1 MKDTLMDSDSFP
13 APYVELPSW
22 AQVGRKRRAHIGR
35 VTALLSA
42 WAAGIR
48 LDPSKA
54 NEWIDAGR
62 LHDSLREA
70 SEEELRRITG
80 DTTSPVG
87 LLHGPA
93 AAIRLAQEGE
103 KRLSL
108 LDAIR
113 FHTVGSPKWD
123 STGKALYMADYLEPG
138 RKFLHE
144 DREFLASQV
153 PHAFEG
159 VFRQVVR
166 FRLEWSIREGNY
178 IYPETVALWNDLR

>member
-1 MKDTLMDSDSFP
+1 VKDTFSDSDSFS
-13 APYVELPSW
+13 APYVELPAW
-22 AQVGRKRRAHIGR
+22 AQVGEKRRAHIAR

-42 WAAGIR
+42 WAAGMR
-48 LDPSKA
+48 MDPAKA

-70 SEEELRRITG
+70 PEDELRRITG
-80 DTTSPVG
+80 DNVSPVG

-93 AAIRLAQEGE
+93 AAIKLAQEGE
-103 KRLSL
+103 KRSSL

-113 FHTVGSPKWD
+113 YHTVGSPKWD

-178 IYPETVALWNDLR
+178 IYPETVALWNELR

>member
-1 MKDTLMDSDSFP
+1 MNDTLQDSDSHSS
-13 APYVELPSW
+13 PYVELPPW
-22 AQVGRKRRAHIGR
+22 AAVGSKRRAHIAR

-42 WAAGIR
+42 WATGMR
-48 LDPSKA
+48 LDTAKA

-62 LHDSLREA
+62 LHDAMREA
-70 SEEELRRITG
+70 PEEELRRLTG
-80 DTTSPVG
+80 DKSSPVG

-103 KRLSL
+103 KRSSL

-113 FHTVGSPKWD
+113 YHTVGSPKWD

>member
-1 MKDTLMDSDSFP
+1 MKDPFFDIDPSS
-13 APYVELPSW
+13 APHVELPAW
-22 AQVGRKRRAHIGR
+22 AQVGDKRRAHIAR

-42 WAAGIR
+42 WAAGMR

-70 SEEELRRITG
+70 PEKELRQITG

-93 AAIRLAQEGE
+93 AAIKLAKEGE
-103 KRLSL
+103 KRSSL
-108 LDAIR
+108 LDAVR
-113 FHTVGSPKWD
+113 YHTVGSAKWD

-153 PHAFEG
+153 P
-159 VFRQVVR
+159 
-166 FRLEWSIREGNY
+166 
-178 IYPETVALWNDLR
+178 

>member
-1 MKDTLMDSDSFP
+1 MKDTFLDSDTHS
-13 APYVELPSW
+13 APYVDLPEW
-22 AQVGRKRRAHIGR
+22 AQVGEKRRAHIGR

-42 WAAGIR
+42 WSAGMR
-48 LDPSKA
+48 LDAAKA

-62 LHDSLREA
+62 LHDCLREA
-70 SEEELRRITG
+70 PEDELRRITG

-93 AAIRLAQEGE
+93 AAIRLAQAGE
-103 KRLSL
+103 KRSSL

-113 FHTVGSPKWD
+113 YHTVGSPRWD

-178 IYPETVALWNDLR
+178 IYPETVALWNALR